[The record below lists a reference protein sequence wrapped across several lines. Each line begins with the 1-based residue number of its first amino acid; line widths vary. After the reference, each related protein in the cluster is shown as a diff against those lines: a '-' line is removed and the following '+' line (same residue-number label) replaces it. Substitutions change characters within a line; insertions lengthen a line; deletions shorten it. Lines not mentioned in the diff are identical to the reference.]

1 MESLNEFLQDQRGET
16 ALAIK
21 LVLAVA
27 IAAAVI
33 VIILQL
39 MHIDLDTVRT
49 TTPQITNGTKN
60 ALANG
65 MKDLSD

>member
-1 MESLNEFLQDQRGET
+1 MESLKDFIQDQRGET
-16 ALAIK
+16 AMVMK

-39 MHIDLDTVRT
+39 MHINLDTVRK

>member
-1 MESLNEFLQDQRGET
+1 MNALKEFLQDQRGET
-16 ALAIK
+16 TMVIK
-21 LVLAVA
+21 LVLAVT

-39 MHIDLDTVRT
+39 MHINLDTAKGT
-49 TTPQITNGTKN
+49 THTITNGTKN

-65 MKDLSD
+65 MKELSD